1 MARLITYRIPS
12 LRASTL
18 VEVLIALIILLS
30 VFGAGML
37 LFTQLVN
44 ASTSKRQTIVR
55 FELKQLS
62 SAYLAGDFGMQETK
76 TTKAAAYIA
85 ETETLAAPYTDRK
98 RVRFYA
104 YDIENN
110 NLLDSLIL
118 ILPHDDDQDTL

>member
-1 MARLITYRIPS
+1 MAKLRRNRNLS
-12 LRASTL
+12 FRASTL

-76 TTKAAAYIA
+76 TTKAAAYMA
-85 ETETLAAPYTDRK
+85 ETETLAPYTDRK

-118 ILPHDDDQDTL
+118 ILPRDEDEDTL

>member
-62 SAYLAGDFGMQETK
+62 SAYLAGDFEMQETK

-85 ETETLAAPYTDRK
+85 ETETLALYTDRK